1 LLPFIICSA
10 IIILAYLLISSS
22 HHLII
27 SSSPRH
33 LNRSLPVTDPTLL
46 LSLQRA
52 AINAQNHG
60 LDMCL
65 NEEELDALQ
74 RMANEVKCVNPKP
87 AP

>member
-1 LLPFIICSA
+1 LGFGVEDIAYLLPFIICSA
-10 IIILAYLLISSS
+10 IIILAYVL
-22 HHLII
+22 I

-74 RMANEVKCVNPKP
+74 RMANEVKSVEP
-87 AP
+87 